1 MPFKDDSARRK
12 AFKND
17 RVDSFTSKSN
27 NAFSSKQD
35 QPNKNFNNYDS
46 LTNLKNPIRTNEHT
60 NSVGQGYTSYLGDVS
75 RFTGNSNTEFREQAI
90 NIKDD
95 RGYEIG
101 NSEVSGRMAASNY
114 VNEAA
119 KFSPDNDLHGFTEK
133 KDIGFREQSV
143 DIKNDYGYEIS
154 DNHNLTG
161 VAAYNQ
167 TNLSTNNEVNTNNI
181 VDRSASYAQISQVFK
196 GKESDNNS
204 DYTYNPSSDDVNR
217 LSVLSEY
224 GKNEI
229 SIDVYNNT
237 SISEDVSDAY
247 VGTFVSNSWDTYTD
261 RGGGAT
267 LHHDI
272 DDKGAIITQIQLN
285 KEKKR
290 TDREGIKKK
299 TAVFF
304 EKAERVFEEVKPE
317 NNESA
322 ASNVD
327 DKVIVATSMIK
338 DNLRDERSRYH
349 DIYKD
354 RKKILKQIDKIE
366 RESRD
371 KKGKDP
377 FNKSETKFKN
387 HSDAFYDKF
396 EDSFRTSGIDRKG
409 NSLFIPDEQQRILAV
424 SASMDFNA
432 NSSDGFKVQAYNT
445 RKNYSSYIDSKFS
458 DEKPENTGYIQGNLA
473 IDNKFSS
480 SNDVLEEKGLA
491 PKGRKFEEGRIH
503 DDGNSSNKSVSSYFN
518 DDGENGSKN
527 KSGRKDEGN
536 NYDSFTKGK
545 DKETLKSEKKEA
557 KKKEKKAKR
566 KMAAV
571 ASVQNMLRAK
581 KKLQNDIGNFEQ
593 VSSDD
598 LIAAANPF
606 LLQALI
612 ESVKKAV
619 MDFVKRILAQI
630 GSALMPM
637 FIIIFGVGMMFVVI
651 LMTLEIYSNSAT
663 EGLSYG
669 EGDGYTYDYLED
681 YEIDEIIENL
691 YEKYDMTPEKEE
703 LIRYALT
710 KVGCDYDQ
718 DYHSSLTV
726 NIFDCSSLVYR
737 SYREI
742 GIDIS
747 NHGLYSAAEEA
758 RKVDEQGL
766 LAFDELQPGDL
777 IFYGPKPGNGRYKEI
792 YHVAMYVGD
801 GKAVEA
807 LGEKYGVVYSD
818 LRTSKAIIYARYL

>member
-12 AFKND
+12 AFKID

-75 RFTGNSNTEFREQAI
+75 RFTGNSNAEFREQAI

-101 NSEVSGRMAASNY
+101 NSKVSGRMAASNY

-119 KFSPDNDLHGFTEK
+119 KFSPDNDLHGFTEN

-167 TNLSTNNEVNTNNI
+167 TNLSTYNEVNTNNI
-181 VDRSASYAQISQVFK
+181 VDRSALYAQISQVFK
-196 GKESDNNS
+196 GEESDNNS

-217 LSVLSEY
+217 LSVPSDY

-237 SISEDVSDAY
+237 SISEDISDAY

-272 DDKGAIITQIQLN
+272 DSKGAIRTQIQLN
-285 KEKKR
+285 KEKDR
-290 TDREGIKKK
+290 TDRKGFKKK
-299 TAVFF
+299 TAVFL
-304 EKAERVFEEVKPE
+304 EKAERTFEEVKPE
-317 NNESA
+317 KNESA

-327 DKVIVATSMIK
+327 DKFIVVSSIYN
-338 DNLRDERSRYH
+338 DHLRDERSRYH
-349 DIYKD
+349 DIYKE
-354 RKKILKQIDKIE
+354 RKKLLKQIDKLE
-366 RESRD
+366 RKAD
-371 KKGKDP
+371 KKSNDP
-377 FNKSETKFKN
+377 FNKSETKFQDR
-387 HSDAFYDKF
+387 SDAFYDKF
-396 EDSFRTSGIDRKG
+396 ENSFKIPGIDRNG
-409 NSLFIPDEQQRILAV
+409 NSYFLPDEQQRIMSI
-424 SASMDFNA
+424 SASMGYSS
-432 NSSDGFKVQAYNT
+432 NSADGFKVEAYNSQ
-445 RKNYSSYIDSKFS
+445 RGYSSYIDSKFS
-458 DEKPENTGYIQGNLA
+458 DKLPGNGEYIADNLA
-473 IDNKFSS
+473 VDEKFSS
-480 SNDVLEEKGLA
+480 INDVIKDKGLA
-491 PKGRKFEEGRIH
+491 PAVKKFEDGIS
-503 DDGNSSNKSVSSYFN
+503 DDYGNSTSRSVSSYFN
-518 DDGENGSKN
+518 DEGENGSTHK
-527 KSGRKDEGN
+527 KGRTDERNNSNSSSKGN
-536 NYDSFTKGK
+536 

-557 KKKEKKAKR
+557 KKQEKKAKK

-571 ASVQNMLRAK
+571 AAVQNMLRAK
-581 KKLQNDIGNFEQ
+581 KKLQNDVGNFEQ